1 MNMPGNAIRIVAL
14 TLLVGLAGG
23 GVRADTFD
31 AIKQAYRKAACVKI
45 NFISIIESSV
55 FETVDSVAGSA
66 VIAGSGKYKVV
77 LGKDKYLFDGVDLYS
92 YSHDN
97 NQVVIERLDPDDR
110 FGAEVSFITR
120 LDEIYKTAILRP
132 DSTYRLVKSTSG
144 YDNVPDSLVVT
155 IDRRKSAIRTIE
167 YFDVNEEKNRI
178 VFREQSLTGG
188 CDSTVF
194 VPEFPD
200 SAERMRLK

>member
-1 MNMPGNAIRIVAL
+1 MIMSPYFRNTVLCAL
-14 TLLVGLAGG
+14 IDLAGS
-23 GVRADTFD
+23 GVARADTFD
-31 AIKQAYRKAACVKI
+31 GIKQSYRKAACVTI
-45 NFISIIESSV
+45 SFVSIIESSV
-55 FETVDSVAGSA
+55 FETVDSLTGSA
-66 VIAGSGKYKVV
+66 VIAGSGRYVV
-77 LGKDKYLFDGVDLYS
+77 ALGKDKYVFDGVDLYS

-132 DSTYRLVKSTSG
+132 DSTYRLVKSTTG

-178 VFREQSLTGG
+178 VFKEQSLTGG
-188 CDSTVF
+188 CDSSLF

-200 SAERMRLK
+200 SAERIRLR

>member
-1 MNMPGNAIRIVAL
+1 MNMPNNTSRIVAL
-14 TLLVGLAGG
+14 SLLVGLVGG
-23 GVRADTFD
+23 GVKADTFD
-31 AIKQAYRKAACVKI
+31 GIKQAYRKAACVKI

-77 LGKDKYLFDGVDLYS
+77 LGQNKYVFDGIDLYS

-120 LDEIYKTAILRP
+120 LDEIYKTSILRP

-155 IDRRKSAIRTIE
+155 IDRRKDAIRTIE

>member
-1 MNMPGNAIRIVAL
+1 MPGNAIRIVAL